1 MAWRRPGP
9 GADPGPVRDA
19 FADLVLGS
27 TCLGCGHPGRPV
39 CPECAKALPT
49 SADHAFPA
57 RPDPPPAGL
66 APVTVAADYAGLVRA
81 LVVRHKEERALGL
94 VRPLAALLAVAVGA
108 VLRGIPGPAVLVPV
122 PSRPAVV
129 RARGHDPLARI
140 VRRAAR
146 EVRGPPVADLLRQVR
161 RTGDQSGL
169 VAAERAANL
178 RGALSVR
185 PGRLRGLPPV
195 TAIVCDDVVTT
206 GSTGREAQR
215 ALEEAG
221 IPVVAIAAIAATRLR
236 RDEAAP

>member
-1 MAWRRPGP
+1 M
-9 GADPGPVRDA
+9 RDA

-27 TCLGCGHPGRPV
+27 TCLGCGRPGRPV
-39 CPECAKALPT
+39 CPVCAETLPT
-49 SADHAFPA
+49 SAEDAFPA
-57 RPDPPPAGL
+57 RPEPPPDGL

-94 VRPLAALLAVAVGA
+94 VRPLASLLAVAVGA
-108 VLRGIPGPAVLVPV
+108 VLRGIPGPAVRIPAPVLVPV

-146 EVRGPPVADLLRQVR
+146 EVRGPPVADLVRQVR

-169 VAAERAANL
+169 DATERAANL
-178 RGALSVR
+178 RGALTVR
-185 PGRLRGLPPV
+185 PGVMRRLPPV

-206 GSTGREAQR
+206 GSTAREAQR

-236 RDEAAP
+236 RDDGNGTGR